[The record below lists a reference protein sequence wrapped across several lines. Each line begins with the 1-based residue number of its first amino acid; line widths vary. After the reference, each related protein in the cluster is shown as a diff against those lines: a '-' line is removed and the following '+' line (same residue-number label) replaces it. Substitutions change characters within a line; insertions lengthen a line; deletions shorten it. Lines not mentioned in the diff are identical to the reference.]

1 MTVNCFCFSR
11 LTEDLTEEDR
21 DRLGELK
28 ALQSTLEQQL
38 EGQTQAL
45 EEVSVE
51 RQRLESLLSDNLFK
65 RKQELLDDSSS
76 TSWRR
81 KSVSRRSAQAKRQE
95 DLQQF
100 ERELTEATQAI
111 TEIEQKL
118 VDERAIVN
126 RLRSDLIASKGGLEK
141 LRAKDMANS
150 RALEE
155 AQEREERLMNK
166 VNTKLY

>member
-1 MTVNCFCFSR
+1 M
-11 LTEDLTEEDR
+11 
-21 DRLGELK
+21 LGELK
-28 ALQSTLEQQL
+28 SLQSTLEEQL

-51 RQRLESLLSDNLFK
+51 RQRLESLLSDNLLK

-81 KSVSRRSAQAKRQE
+81 KSLSRRSAQAKRQE
-95 DLQQF
+95 DLEQC

-111 TEIEQKL
+111 VEIEQKL
-118 VDERAIVN
+118 IDDKAIVN
-126 RLRSDLIASKGGLEK
+126 RLRSDLIASKSELEK
-141 LRAKDMANS
+141 LRAKDMTNS

-166 VNTKLY
+166 VSIKVP

>member
-95 DLQQF
+95 DLQQC

-111 TEIEQKL
+111 AEIEQKL

-126 RLRSDLIASKGGLEK
+126 RLRSDLIASKGDLEK

>member
-95 DLQQF
+95 DLQQC

-111 TEIEQKL
+111 AEIEQKL